1 MMVKHFSSDTGIFFY
16 SRGLPVDRG
25 CPGLWKD
32 HALWGQE
39 PRSGSLIMNERK

>member
-25 CPGLWKD
+25 LPGALERPCFVGSGTKVWISD
-32 HALWGQE
+32 HE
-39 PRSGSLIMNERK
+39 